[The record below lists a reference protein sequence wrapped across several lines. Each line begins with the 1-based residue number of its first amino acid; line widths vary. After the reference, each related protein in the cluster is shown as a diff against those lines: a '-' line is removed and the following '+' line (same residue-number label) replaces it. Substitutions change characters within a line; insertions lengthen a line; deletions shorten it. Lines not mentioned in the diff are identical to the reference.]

1 VLIALAVHANKET
14 GEAWPSVATLERET
28 GLKERAVQ
36 MALRELQE
44 AGEISLAPGSGRGG
58 RGKPSRYTLRPLL
71 AKGAGDAG
79 FGASE
84 RVHETTKRVHGTTQN
99 PAPDAPEVVRKR
111 KEPRAGDAAYG
122 ASPNAEAPCKACG
135 DLTLRTGLE
144 AGFCPTCWQAFEER
158 DGWEVGAS

>member
-14 GEAWPSVATLERET
+14 GEAWPSVATLVRET

-36 MALRELQE
+36 TALRELQE

-71 AKGAGDAG
+71 AKGAGDAP
-79 FGASE
+79 FGGSE
-84 RVHETTKRVHGTTQN
+84 RVHKATKRVHQTTKN
-99 PAPDAPEVVRKR
+99 PAADAPEVVRKR

-122 ASPNAEAPCKACG
+122 ASPSSDTACKACG
-135 DLTLRTGLE
+135 NLTFRTELE
-144 AGFCPTCWQAFEER
+144 AGLCPSCWQDFEQR
-158 DGWEVGAS
+158 DGWEVEAS